1 MQLEG
6 LAFKSVPSRLA
17 AFLLQLVEKHG
28 DAYPQWII
36 NQMKLT
42 HQDIARLI
50 GAERETVSKHL
61 NQFKRAG
68 ALDYNRRRL
77 FILDRA
83 LLERIATGTT
93 ELVYEI
99 LGPY

>member
-1 MQLEG
+1 MIVPEPISIGGGWESPPMEIG
-6 LAFKSVPSRLA
+6 LVVCALGLS
-17 AFLLQLVEKHG
+17 
-28 DAYPQWII
+28 
-36 NQMKLT
+36 

-50 GAERETVSKHL
+50 GAERETISKHL

-68 ALDYNRRRL
+68 ALVYDRQRL
-77 FILDRA
+77 FIRDQA

-99 LGPY
+99 LRPY